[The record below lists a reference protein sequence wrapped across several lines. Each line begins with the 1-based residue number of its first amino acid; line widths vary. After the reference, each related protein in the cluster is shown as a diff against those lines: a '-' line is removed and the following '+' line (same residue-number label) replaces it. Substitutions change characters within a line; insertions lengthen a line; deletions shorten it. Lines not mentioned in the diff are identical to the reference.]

1 MKDRKS
7 PKQDAAISTR
17 RGFLKGAGLGAAGA
31 AVGATVGAAPE
42 AAATASGPNA
52 AGYRETEHVKTF
64 YRTARF

>member
-1 MKDRKS
+1 MKNRRS
-7 PKQDAAISTR
+7 PNEDAAVSTR

-31 AVGATVGAAPE
+31 ALGAAVGPGTE
-42 AAATASGPNA
+42 AAPPPAPNA